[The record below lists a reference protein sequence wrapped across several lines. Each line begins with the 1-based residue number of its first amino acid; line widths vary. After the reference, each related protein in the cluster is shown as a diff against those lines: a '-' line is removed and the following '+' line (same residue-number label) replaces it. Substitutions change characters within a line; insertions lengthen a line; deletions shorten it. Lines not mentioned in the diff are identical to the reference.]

1 MTDKRAVISLRDV
14 RKSYSAFELGPID
27 LDIHPGCVVAIVGH
41 PAHIRRDYPL
51 RR

>member
-27 LDIHPGCVVAIVGH
+27 LDIHPGCVVAIVG
-41 PAHIRRDYPL
+41 PNGGGKSTL
-51 RR
+51 VGL